1 MRTIAQNRKLYWLF
15 SRLNLNEDA
24 IDALV
29 LETTHGRTSHT
40 SELSFIEA
48 MELIRYLD
56 NIRRSGV
63 QKQRESLT
71 LDRKRK
77 GLIKAIF
84 RWYELQGKQVDMEY
98 VKATACRAAGVD
110 FFNQI
115 SEAALTRLYH
125 EFCRKQVAQGEI
137 QRNYYKWSDN

>member
-1 MRTIAQNRKLYWLF
+1 MRTIQQNRKLYWLF

-24 IDALV
+24 VDALV
-29 LETTHGRTSHT
+29 LETTHGRTTHT

-84 RWYELQGKQVDMEY
+84 RWYELQGKRGYGICQSNRMQGS
-98 VKATACRAAGVD
+98 GVD
-110 FFNQI
+110 F
-115 SEAALTRLYH
+115 STKYPKLH
-125 EFCRKQVAQGEI
+125 
-137 QRNYYKWSDN
+137 